1 MGGIENSVKMAPR
14 HRNGPTSYLQF
25 PDEVMLTEQARDC
38 ASAFWSVGSI
48 WKNRAKI
55 SLEEP
60 GVASCREV
68 RNNGMASE
76 SQLNPYQCDQCGTAN
91 IVAAPVLY
99 QQGTHTYS
107 TRFHSGTTQSFSAQ
121 AAAPPN
127 PRGYGRPLLLW
138 GIPVTFTFFWGFA
151 GFGRILG
158 HPASLAALGDTVAV
172 FLFLGLV
179 FLAGMLLSFRRVARY
194 NREVYPRLHWNW
206 EHTYICRRCGRF
218 RLIPS

>member
-1 MGGIENSVKMAPR
+1 M
-14 HRNGPTSYLQF
+14 
-25 PDEVMLTEQARDC
+25 PDSTAG
-38 ASAFWSVGSI
+38 SGKFGSI
-48 WKNRAKI
+48 SGNRAKI
-55 SLEEP
+55 SIEEP
-60 GVASCREV
+60 GVASCRQLMD
-68 RNNGMASE
+68 NGMASV

-121 AAAPPN
+121 AAATA
-127 PRGYGRPLLLW
+127 RSSGYLRPLLFGDYAIAFFTLW
-138 GIPVTFTFFWGFA
+138 GFVGLRLNSRTIPGHAARLSGLRISGFWVS
-151 GFGRILG
+151 R
-158 HPASLAALGDTVAV
+158 SV
-172 FLFLGLV
+172 
-179 FLAGMLLSFRRVARY
+179 AGMVFSFRKVARY